1 MNKINFTKMQS
12 LGNDFVIIDQLKSS
26 FVLSKNQIKKICN
39 RNYGIGCDQL
49 LIIEKSNKKNIAFKY
64 KIYNKDG
71 SESGQCGN
79 GAKCVA
85 RYYFDKYCKNKKE
98 INIETKTRKMT
109 LRQMARKK
117 IEVDMGAPI
126 FSPKEFI
133 KKNKVF
139 KYKNRKYNFYTVS
152 IGNPHA
158 IFIISSIKKINI
170 REFSENFNNKN
181 FFKNGVNI
189 SIIENINT
197 NNWSA
202 RIFERGSNET
212 NACGSAACAIS
223 ACLKQFNKNIKTTNY
238 VHMQGGKA
246 QVKWLGTK
254 DDSVYLIGEASY
266 VFEGVY
272 II

>member
-26 FVLSKNQIKKICN
+26 FVLSKKQIKKICN

-98 INIETKTRKMT
+98 INIETKTSKMT

-117 IEVDMGAPI
+117 
-126 FSPKEFI
+126 
-133 KKNKVF
+133 N
-139 KYKNRKYNFYTVS
+139 
-152 IGNPHA
+152 
-158 IFIISSIKKINI
+158 
-170 REFSENFNNKN
+170 
-181 FFKNGVNI
+181 
-189 SIIENINT
+189 
-197 NNWSA
+197 
-202 RIFERGSNET
+202 
-212 NACGSAACAIS
+212 
-223 ACLKQFNKNIKTTNY
+223 
-238 VHMQGGKA
+238 
-246 QVKWLGTK
+246 
-254 DDSVYLIGEASY
+254 
-266 VFEGVY
+266 
-272 II
+272 